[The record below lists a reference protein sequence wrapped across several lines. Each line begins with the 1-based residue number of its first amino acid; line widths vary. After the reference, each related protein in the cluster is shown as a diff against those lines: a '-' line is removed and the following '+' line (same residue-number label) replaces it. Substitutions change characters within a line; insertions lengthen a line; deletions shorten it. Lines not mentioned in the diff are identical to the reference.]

1 MKKILFLCVLA
12 AMFAMPGMLFAGETV
27 SASRVDAYCVRRL
40 LAKHFDNIRIDGDAV
55 IVKTDDTNVRLSI
68 LPKIKT
74 IRVSVGFSSYDKISR
89 AEMIIYANRFN
100 YEKRFVRIA
109 VAPND
114 NSTDVD
120 LYMFYDGG
128 LSEENLKEAVRVVA
142 FMSDAW
148 AEYVLNG
155 GRDKED

>member
-1 MKKILFLCVLA
+1 
-12 AMFAMPGMLFAGETV
+12 
-27 SASRVDAYCVRRL
+27 
-40 LAKHFDNIRIDGDAV
+40 
-55 IVKTDDTNVRLSI
+55 
-68 LPKIKT
+68 
-74 IRVSVGFSSYDKISR
+74 
-89 AEMIIYANRFN
+89 MIIYANRFN